1 MMKKY
6 LLCIL
11 AMLLLSNV
19 PILAQTNLYKVVAGD
34 TFERIANELNVSVDA
49 LKEANPNVRYLM
61 VGMKLNVPDKTD
73 SSLPII
79 TNDVF
84 PPKPAPQPD
93 ASTLKELEDKGIES
107 PVYTDSNARNNRPDE
122 LISRF
127 SGGMFFNEGELVK
140 NSYALEF
147 YFASRSYV
155 ADPLFLEYGLAY
167 GIESSWANE
176 KDYKYDAM
184 SHSLQLP
191 ILLGASIGR
200 DFGADVYVGPYLDFT
215 VASKSEMEILGEKSV
230 TRLRDLEDYNRFQ
243 LGLKIGAEFGF
254 DVFSVGVNFS
264 VGLTRRYKGVDSSG
278 GKLMFYLAF

>member
-11 AMLLLSNV
+11 AMVLLSCLNL
-19 PILAQTNLYKVVAGD
+19 LAQSNLYKVKAGD
-34 TFERIANELNVSVDA
+34 TFERIANELNVNVDA
-49 LKEANPNVRYLM
+49 LKEANPNVKYLI
-61 VGMKLNVPDKTD
+61 VGMKLNVPAKTD
-73 SSLPII
+73 SFLPII
-79 TNDVF
+79 DNAEF
-84 PPKPAPQPD
+84 SPKPVPQNEVS
-93 ASTLKELEDKGIES
+93 ASKEPEDERIE
-107 PVYTDSNARNNRPDE
+107 PAVYSGSNVRDSRPNE
-122 LISRF
+122 AIGRF
-127 SGGMFFNEGELVK
+127 SGGMFFNEGELVE
-140 NSYALEF
+140 NTFVLEL

-254 DVFSVGVNFS
+254 DVFSIGVNFS
-264 VGLTRRYKGVDSSG
+264 IGLTSRYKGTDPSG
-278 GKLMFYLAF
+278 SKLMFYLAF